1 MMDKRTYDNHAKAW
15 VCIEDHEAAR
25 EPQSVRRA
33 RELATQAELSP
44 CPASEGFLL
53 AAFARMTKATSA
65 IVVGTGSLVETA
77 QLVDGLDGAGKLTAV
92 DSSAAGV
99 AAIRTFFSAIDDTTR
114 TTLRAVNAAPAVFL
128 QRLNGND
135 YDLIVV
141 AGDASNYMP
150 VLEQAPRLLRR
161 GGAIVFTDALAMR
174 APHTKGGLTNPA
186 DRGEK
191 AVLMRELLE
200 RIEDDER
207 FTSAM
212 TPTGDGVFIAVL
224 R

>member
-1 MMDKRTYDNHAKAW
+1 MDKRTYDNHAKAW

-174 APHTKGGLTNPA
+174 APHAKGGLTNPA
-186 DRGEK
+186 DRGKK

>member
-174 APHTKGGLTNPA
+174 APHAKGGLTNPA
-186 DRGEK
+186 DRGKK

>member
-15 VCIEDHEAAR
+15 VCIEDHESAR
-25 EPQSVRRA
+25 EPRIVRDA
-33 RELATQAELSP
+33 RKLAQQAELAP

-53 AAFARMTKATSA
+53 NAFAQMTKATSA

-77 QLVDGLDGAGKLTAV
+77 QLVEGLAGAGKLTAV

-99 AAIRTFFSAIDDTTR
+99 AAIRAFFSGIDDTTR
-114 TTLRAVNAAPAVFL
+114 TTLRAVNATPSVFL

-150 VLEQAPRLLRR
+150 VFDQAPRLLRR
-161 GGAIVFTDALAMR
+161 GGAVVFTDALATR
-174 APHTKGGLTNPA
+174 APHAKGGLTNPA

-191 AVLMRELLE
+191 AVLMRALLE

-207 FTSAM
+207 FVSAM
-212 TPTGDGVFIAVL
+212 TPTGDGVLIAVL

>member
-25 EPQSVRRA
+25 EPELVRRA
-33 RELATQAELSP
+33 RALAEHAELAPS
-44 CPASEGFLL
+44 PASEGFLL

-77 QLVDGLDGAGKLTAV
+77 QLVEGLDGAGKLTAV

-99 AAIRTFFSAIDDTTR
+99 AAIRAFFSDIDDATR

-141 AGDASNYMP
+141 SGDPSNYMP

-161 GGAIVFTDALAMR
+161 GGAVVFTDALAMR
-174 APHTKGGLTNPA
+174 APHARGGLTNPA

-200 RIEDDER
+200 QIEDDER
-207 FTSAM
+207 FVTA
-212 TPTGDGVFIAVL
+212 TAPAGDGVLIAVA

>member
-92 DSSAAGV
+92 DSSAAGG

-174 APHTKGGLTNPA
+174 APHAKGGLTNPA

>member
-174 APHTKGGLTNPA
+174 APHAKGGLTNTA

-212 TPTGDGVFIAVL
+212 TPTGDGVFIAVP

>member
-25 EPQSVRRA
+25 EPELVRRA
-33 RELATQAELSP
+33 RALAEHAEIAPS
-44 CPASEGFLL
+44 PASEGFLL

-77 QLVDGLDGAGKLTAV
+77 QLVEGLDGAGKLTAV
-92 DSSAAGV
+92 DSSAAG
-99 AAIRTFFSAIDDTTR
+99 
-114 TTLRAVNAAPAVFL
+114 VNAAPAVFL

-141 AGDASNYMP
+141 SGDPSNYMP

-161 GGAIVFTDALAMR
+161 GGAVVFTDALAMR
-174 APHTKGGLTNPA
+174 APHARGGLTNPA

-200 RIEDDER
+200 QIEDDER
-207 FTSAM
+207 FVTAM
-212 TPTGDGVFIAVL
+212 APAGDGVLIAVA